1 MGDVL
6 DGPS

>member
-6 DGPS
+6 

>member
-6 DGPS
+6 YI

>member
-6 DGPS
+6 MYRG